1 MGNTSSYLILMKFA
15 RLFLEF
21 LFFNIS
27 VVVQKYATDPQRQ
40 VYVIVGNSA
49 LIKCE
54 IPSFVADFVSVVSWV
69 ENNGLEYFPNHIGI
83 LFFLFDA
90 MGNTS
95 SYFVLTKFFRFFV
108 FSSFSVVA
116 QKYDTGASDSYI
128 IVGNSALVKCEIPSF
143 VADFVSIS
151 SWVDNKNNE
160 YYPSDSLGRPLF

>member
-1 MGNTSSYLILMKFA
+1 MKFA

-69 ENNGLEYFPNHIGI
+69 ENNGLEYFPNHNGI
-83 LFFLFDA
+83 LFFFLMQWETQA
-90 MGNTS
+90 VTLS
-95 SYFVLTKFFRFFV
+95 LQRFLDFYV
-108 FSSFSVVA
+108 F
-116 QKYDTGASDSYI
+116 
-128 IVGNSALVKCEIPSF
+128 
-143 VADFVSIS
+143 
-151 SWVDNKNNE
+151 
-160 YYPSDSLGRPLF
+160 